1 MHEHIVMPALLRHAR
16 FIYGAA
22 MRHAL
27 TDAGYD
33 DLPRNGL
40 YIIGGLAM
48 ESVDIPLANLIRDL
62 RMSKQAAGQ
71 LVDTL
76 VMRGYL
82 QRTVDETDR
91 RRLTI
96 TLTERGRAAAAVQA
110 AARQEIDAALE
121 TEVGADDLACAR
133 RVLVAL
139 IDLGMKRGAEDHAA
153 R

>member
-1 MHEHIVMPALLRHAR
+1 MHDHIVMPALLRHAR
-16 FIYGAA
+16 LIYGAA

-27 TDAGYD
+27 AEAGYD

-40 YIIGGLAM
+40 YIIGGLALD
-48 ESVDIPLANLIRDL
+48 EIDIPLANLIRDL

-91 RRLTI
+91 RRLTV
-96 TLTERGRAAAAVQA
+96 TLTERGRAAATIQA
-110 AARQEIDAALE
+110 AARQQVDAALE
-121 TEVGADDLACAR
+121 AQVGPDDIAAAR
-133 RVLVAL
+133 RVLTAL
-139 IDLGMKRGAEDHAA
+139 IDLGMQRAAEDAVA
-153 R
+153 